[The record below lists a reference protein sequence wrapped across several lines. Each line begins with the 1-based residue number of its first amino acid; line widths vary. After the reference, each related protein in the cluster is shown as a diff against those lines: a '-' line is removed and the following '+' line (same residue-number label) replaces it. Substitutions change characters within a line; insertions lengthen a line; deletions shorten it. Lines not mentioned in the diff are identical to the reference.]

1 MLFDLLFQHSHL
13 GSLLFPRLFRGLFND
28 IHPST
33 FPTSKIRPSD
43 CNIFFPSLLP
53 LSSVFPRHVSSF
65 INRHWKLALVHTD
78 SYLISALNLSN
89 LDSSNNAPPHIL
101 PTIPISDPTSDQ
113 THSFSILICWVKLK
127 PVVTISNYECWN
139 FYSNHHWIFQP
150 CLVHFYRTLPV
161 FYGKAL
167 CCVCFSKFSNS
178 VLASLLLMICPK
190 KTKII
195 QWKPF

>member
-1 MLFDLLFQHSHL
+1 MSLECDCLIKMQSWTIYAYAQINMSMLFDLLFQHSHL

-43 CNIFFPSLLP
+43 CNTFFPSLLP
-53 LSSVFPRHVSSF
+53 LSSVFPSHVSSF

-113 THSFSILICWVKLK
+113 IHSFSILIC
-127 PVVTISNYECWN
+127 
-139 FYSNHHWIFQP
+139 
-150 CLVHFYRTLPV
+150 
-161 FYGKAL
+161 
-167 CCVCFSKFSNS
+167 
-178 VLASLLLMICPK
+178 
-190 KTKII
+190 
-195 QWKPF
+195 